1 MCKFKPNH
9 SMPRA
14 LPLAATLLL
23 SACVG
28 TPPVPEPAVAVPD
41 QWQSEAGASRQAPA
55 SQTWWRDLGSTELSG
70 LVEQAL
76 VANRDLQIATVR
88 VAQARAL
95 VGEADSDR
103 LPQLSATAGA
113 SKGRQTILDAK
124 ASVKRAGFVASWE
137 ADVFGQKGLA
147 SRAARLDAQAA
158 ELVRQGAQTVVAAEV
173 ATAYLDAAVL
183 NQREILGRSRL
194 AVLAQAVDAAQKQ
207 FVAGQASRVDID
219 RRLAAQQSY
228 RAELEQLRGVLRQR
242 LLQLAVLLGA
252 TPGSVQPAFADYDAI
267 HGAAPAPWLPGELL
281 ERRPDVQRQARNL
294 SAAAARVGIAK
305 LDLYPKFVFS
315 WANARENAR
324 IDGQSAATDIALGY
338 GISLSLPI
346 FDGGRLRSRIEVSE
360 AQLTEAMAAYEKSM
374 LDALA
379 DAELVLVRQQASAG
393 SLAEL
398 KRAVATTE
406 AVAGNAQ
413 RLFSA
418 GLADRGAVLDSQ
430 QALLQA
436 TDALLQA
443 RGAYWV
449 AGVDVYRAF
458 SGKVDGDR

>member
-1 MCKFKPNH
+1 MCKFKPNQ

-41 QWQSEAGASRQAPA
+41 HWQNEAGLHRPAAASEA
-55 SQTWWRDLGSTELSG
+55 WWRELGSAELSR

-76 VANRDLQIATVR
+76 IANRDLQIAAAR

-95 VGEADSDR
+95 AGEVDSDR
-103 LPQLSATAGA
+103 LPQLNATAGA
-113 SKGRQTILDAK
+113 TQGRQTILDPK
-124 ASVKRAGFVASWE
+124 ASVNRAGLVASWE

-147 SRAARLDAQAA
+147 SRAARLDAQGA
-158 ELVRQGAQTVVAAEV
+158 ELVRQGTRTVVAAEV

-183 NQREILGRSRL
+183 DRREALGRSRL
-194 AVLAQAVDAAQKQ
+194 AVLAQAVDTAQKQ
-207 FVAGQASRVDID
+207 FVAGQVSRVDID
-219 RRLAAQQSY
+219 RRLAALQSY
-228 RAELEQLRGVLRQR
+228 GAELEQLRGALRQR

-252 TPGSVQPAFADYDAI
+252 TPGSVHADFADFDAI
-267 HGAAPAPWLPGELL
+267 HIAAPAPWLPGELL

-324 IDGQSAATDIALGY
+324 IDDQSAATDIALGY

-379 DAELVLVRQQASAG
+379 DAELVLVRQQASAS

-398 KRAVATTE
+398 ERAVRTSE
-406 AVAGNAQ
+406 AVAGNTQ

-418 GLADRGAVLDSQ
+418 GLADRGALLDSR

-436 TDALLQA
+436 KDALLQA
-443 RGAYWV
+443 RNAYWL

-458 SGKVDGDR
+458 SGKVEGDQ